1 MDLPAVDH
9 VINYDIPSSTRS
21 YVHRGGR
28 TARAGKSGDVWSL
41 VTINEARWFWKNI
54 GRDIDRNRTI
64 ERVFME
70 FQADEAVR
78 ERYESALRKLRAGVK
93 CESTWA
99 AGWLVAE
106 SETGQNSCP

>member
-41 VTINEARWFWKNI
+41 VAINEAWWFWKNI
-54 GRDIDRNRTI
+54 GSDIDRGNRTI
-64 ERVFME
+64 ERVLME

-93 CESTWA
+93 CESTWT
-99 AGWLVAE
+99 AGWSVAE
-106 SETGQNSCP
+106 SNVCQTQN